1 MKRGEGG
8 EIKIKV
14 ISEPGNPSGAKA
26 ESEGQP
32 GERGLLHKIT
42 KILLQFLFFF
52 QKKEKEKK
60 QKKKKEKRLGLAQS
74 QYLFLY
80 ENISIKISSC
90 ILNVFKTSLNENPFG
105 IFLLTI

>member
-52 QKKEKEKK
+52 KR
-60 QKKKKEKRLGLAQS
+60 KKKKRSKRKRKKRDWAKPNLNIFFFMKI
-74 QYLFLY
+74 YLSKY
-80 ENISIKISSC
+80 
-90 ILNVFKTSLNENPFG
+90 
-105 IFLLTI
+105 LLVY

>member
-42 KILLQFLFFF
+42 KILLQFLFF
-52 QKKEKEKK
+52 QRKEKEKK
-60 QKKKKEKRLGLAQS
+60 QKKKKEKRLGKAQS
-74 QYLFLY
+74 QLLVFFMKYIYQNIFLY
-80 ENISIKISSC
+80 IKRIQ
-90 ILNVFKTSLNENPFG
+90 NVFK
-105 IFLLTI
+105 

>member
-42 KILLQFLFFF
+42 KILLQFLFFS
-52 QKKEKEKK
+52 KERKRKEAKEKERN
-60 QKKKKEKRLGLAQS
+60 EIGLCP
-74 QYLFLY
+74 
-80 ENISIKISSC
+80 ISISFFFMKIYLS
-90 ILNVFKTSLNENPFG
+90 KY
-105 IFLLTI
+105 FLVY

>member
-42 KILLQFLFFF
+42 KILLQFLF
-52 QKKEKEKK
+52 
-60 QKKKKEKRLGLAQS
+60 
-74 QYLFLY
+74 Y
-80 ENISIKISSC
+80 
-90 ILNVFKTSLNENPFG
+90 P
-105 IFLLTI
+105 

>member
-42 KILLQFLFFF
+42 KILLQFLFFS
-52 QKKEKEKK
+52 KERKRKEAKEKER
-60 QKKKKEKRLGLAQS
+60 KEIGLCP
-74 QYLFLY
+74 
-80 ENISIKISSC
+80 ISISFFFMKIYLS
-90 ILNVFKTSLNENPFG
+90 KY
-105 IFLLTI
+105 FLVY

>member
-42 KILLQFLFFF
+42 KILLQFLFF

-60 QKKKKEKRLGLAQS
+60 QKKKKEKRLGKAQS

>member
-52 QKKEKEKK
+52 KR
-60 QKKKKEKRLGLAQS
+60 KKKKRSKRKRKKRDWAKPNLNI
-74 QYLFLY
+74 LFLY

>member
-42 KILLQFLFFF
+42 KILLQFLFF

-60 QKKKKEKRLGLAQS
+60 QKKKKEKRLGKAQS
-74 QYLFLY
+74 QLLFFFMKYIYQNIFLY
-80 ENISIKISSC
+80 IKPIQ
-90 ILNVFKTSLNENPFG
+90 NVFQ
-105 IFLLTI
+105 

>member
-42 KILLQFLFFF
+42 KILLQFLFFS
-52 QKKEKEKK
+52 KERKRKEAKEKER
-60 QKKKKEKRLGLAQS
+60 KEIGQS
-74 QYLFLY
+74 P
-80 ENISIKISSC
+80 ISISFFFMKIYLS
-90 ILNVFKTSLNENPFG
+90 KY
-105 IFLLTI
+105 LLVY

>member
-32 GERGLLHKIT
+32 GERGLLHK
-42 KILLQFLFFF
+42 
-52 QKKEKEKK
+52 
-60 QKKKKEKRLGLAQS
+60 
-74 QYLFLY
+74 
-80 ENISIKISSC
+80 N
-90 ILNVFKTSLNENPFG
+90 N
-105 IFLLTI
+105 